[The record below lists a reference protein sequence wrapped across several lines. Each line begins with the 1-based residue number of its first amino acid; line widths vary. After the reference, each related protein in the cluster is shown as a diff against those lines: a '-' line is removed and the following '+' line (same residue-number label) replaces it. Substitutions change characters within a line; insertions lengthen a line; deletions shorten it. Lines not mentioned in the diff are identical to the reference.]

1 MGNKGRIK
9 KKCKQVNMIEGKLK
23 NDNIKPDACESLV
36 SPRCKFVFLEME
48 KGEEDFFLNSS
59 LQYLPT

>member
-1 MGNKGRIK
+1 
-9 KKCKQVNMIEGKLK
+9 MIEGKLK

-59 LQYLPT
+59 LQYLST